1 MPPASREVTCTV
13 LAGSEG
19 DPALD
24 ASLSRGRLPSD
35 HHRGAALA
43 VSSHRPVAAVE
54 HGAQQSTPRPPSA
67 RVASD
72 QQHRGAARSRQ
83 APR

>member
-1 MPPASREVTCTV
+1 MPAASREATSAV
-13 LAGSEG
+13 LAGTEG

-24 ASLSRGRLPSD
+24 ASLPRGRLPRD

-43 VSSHRPVAAVE
+43 VSSYRPVAAVE
-54 HGAQQSTPRPPSA
+54 DGAQQSTPRPPSA
-67 RVASD
+67 QVASG

-83 APR
+83 AP